1 MPQESLFRGVLSFF
15 QDIGLYD
22 VVLPFI
28 LVFTIVFAIFEK
40 TRVFGTVDIEGK
52 QYPKKN
58 LNAMASFVIAFLV
71 IASSELVGIIT
82 KVSSQM
88 VILLFLSV
96 LFLLLIGSFMK
107 EGPIFLEGGWKLL
120 FVVIMFIGII
130 VIFLGAIKFDGK
142 TWLDMIWGWLSGTN
156 TSQAVGS
163 IILVVVLIVFIL
175 YIIKDPDAKK
185 SVSDKT

>member
-1 MPQESLFRGVLSFF
+1 M
-15 QDIGLYD
+15 
-22 VVLPFI
+22 
-28 LVFTIVFAIFEK
+28 
-40 TRVFGTVDIEGK
+40 
-52 QYPKKN
+52 
-58 LNAMASFVIAFLV
+58 
-71 IASSELVGIIT
+71 
-82 KVSSQM
+82 
-88 VILLFLSV
+88 
-96 LFLLLIGSFMK
+96 
-107 EGPIFLEGGWKLL
+107 
-120 FVVIMFIGII
+120 FVVITFIGII